1 MTEAQI
7 DRAAWTI
14 SMAIGVPIIMAA
26 HWFGIF
32 PKGG

>member
-7 DRAAWTI
+7 DRAAWII
-14 SMAIGVPIIMAA
+14 SMAIGTPIIMAV

-32 PKGG
+32 PIGG